1 MCLILFKSDPRGEYP
16 LTVLANRDEFH
27 HRPARQADFWDEY
40 PHILAG
46 RDLEKGGTWMGITTG
61 GRFAAV
67 TNYRSPED
75 MTAGGQ
81 SRGELPLDFLNGAMA
96 TMPYLETVLDKG
108 DAYAGFN
115 LLVFD
120 GVHLGYASNRSS
132 QPAEIVSSGVH
143 GLSNALLDT
152 PWPKVTE
159 GKAALKEVAANGRP
173 DSSWMLIMADTRRA
187 SHDRL
192 PDTGIG
198 SEKEY
203 MLSSRCIEM
212 EGYGT
217 RCSSFVSIRHDGQ
230 IRFQEKTLIPTHA
243 DPDTVQF
250 TIEPSRPLSRS

>member
-1 MCLILFKSDPRGEYP
+1 MCLILFKVDPEGEYP

-27 HRPARQADFWDEY
+27 HRSTLQAGFWDEH

-46 RDLEKGGTWMGITTG
+46 KDLEKGGTWMGVTTS

-67 TNYRSPED
+67 TNYRSPMD
-75 MTAGGQ
+75 MKAGGQ
-81 SRGELPLDFLNGAMA
+81 SRGELPLDFLKGSMA
-96 TMPYLETVLDKG
+96 SMSYLDSILEKG

-120 GVHLGYASNRSS
+120 GIQLGYTSNRSAQS
-132 QPAEIVSSGVH
+132 AKSVSSGIH

-159 GKAALKEVAANGRP
+159 GKAAFKEVDSQGRP
-173 DSSWMLIMADTRRA
+173 NPSWLSIMADTRRA
-187 SHDRL
+187 SGERL

-203 MLSSRCIEM
+203 LLSSRCIEM
-212 EGYGT
+212 DGYGT
-217 RCSSFVSIRHDGQ
+217 RCSSFVSIRQDGQ
-230 IRFQEKTLIPTHA
+230 IQFQEKTLIPSDA

-250 TIEPSRPLSRS
+250 TIEPSQH